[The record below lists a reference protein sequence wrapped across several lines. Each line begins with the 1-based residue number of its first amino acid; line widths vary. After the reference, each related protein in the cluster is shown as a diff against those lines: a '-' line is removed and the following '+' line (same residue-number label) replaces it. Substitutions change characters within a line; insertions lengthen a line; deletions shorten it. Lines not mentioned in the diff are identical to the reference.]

1 MDLKVKIK
9 KLVPEAVIPAYAKD
23 GDMGMDVTATSVEY
37 DKTLDCF
44 VYHTGLAFELPKGYG
59 MLIFP
64 RSSNRKTN
72 SYMANHVGILDS
84 GYRGELL
91 LCFKYKESVHSILSS
106 FRNDKFIEKLA
117 NNVDIKDAK
126 ALAVAVIKTSNDIVG
141 NDIELTKFMMNF
153 APYKIGDRIGQI
165 VIVPYPTIEFEE
177 TDTLSES
184 ERGAGGHG
192 STGC

>member
-37 DKTLDCF
+37 DRELDCF

-72 SYMANHVGILDS
+72 CYMANHVGILDS

-91 LCFKYKESVHSILSS
+91 LCFKYKDSVLSILSS
-106 FRNDKFIEKLA
+106 FRSDKFIERIA
-117 NNVDIKDAK
+117 NNLETKDVKRLAM
-126 ALAVAVIKTSNDIVG
+126 ALIKTSNDII
-141 NDIELTKFMMNF
+141 NDDLELNNFMGNF
-153 APYKIGDRIGQI
+153 APYKVGDRIGQI
-165 VIVPYPTIEFEE
+165 VIVPYPTVEFEE

-184 ERGAGGHG
+184 ERGTGGHG

>member
-1 MDLKVKIK
+1 M
-9 KLVPEAVIPAYAKD
+9 
-23 GDMGMDVTATSVEY
+23 
-37 DKTLDCF
+37 
-44 VYHTGLAFELPKGYG
+44 
-59 MLIFP
+59 
-64 RSSNRKTN
+64 
-72 SYMANHVGILDS
+72 

-106 FRNDKFIEKLA
+106 FRSDKFIEKLA
-117 NNVDIKDAK
+117 NNVDIRDAK

-153 APYKIGDRIGQI
+153 APYKVGDRIGQI